1 MSARLDALSAGLA
14 ELGCEAL
21 LVLAPS
27 AQDTDLAP
35 FLPGPAHLGECLLV
49 LPRGGEPRLGYL
61 TPMEREEA
69 AATGLLPLT
78 PEELEISRLSGEYAE
93 PATFLSRVAG
103 KALELAGLAPG
114 RVALAGHG
122 AAGTIQGACSL
133 LAAQGW
139 IWVPGNALVFAARKR
154 KEQPELAGIRE
165 AAEGTC
171 DAMRAVARL
180 LAAASSSGESGES
193 GENGELRLDGER
205 LTVARLRAEVGR
217 IFLNLGFEQPRG
229 NLIAPGE
236 EGGIPHSSGTPDRA
250 LRVGEP
256 LVVDLFPRGFSHG
269 QLFADCTRV
278 FCVGEPPESFA
289 RAHGLVRQALEAAR
303 RLAVPG
309 ARGWDIQEAVCRLFG
324 EAGYPTPISQPG
336 TTHGYVHNLGH
347 GVGFD
352 LHEFPTFKKA
362 SGGEGVLREGDVFT
376 IEPGLYEPGEG
387 WGVRLEDLV
396 HLGPEG
402 LENLTPLP
410 YEWDPRA
417 WDFNPGPLRYPS

>member
-69 AATGLLPLT
+69 ASTGLLPLT
-78 PEELEISRLSGEYAE
+78 PEDLEISRLSSEYAE
-93 PATFLSRVAG
+93 PATFLARVAG
-103 KALELAGLAPG
+103 KALELSGLTPG

-139 IWVPGNALVFAARKR
+139 VWVPGNALVFAARKR
-154 KEQPELAGIRE
+154 KEAPELAGLRE

-171 DAMRAVARL
+171 EAMRAVARL
-180 LAAASSSGESGES
+180 LAAASPDA
-193 GENGELRLDGER
+193 NGELELDGER

-217 IFLNLGFEQPRG
+217 IFADRGFDQPRG

-250 LRVGEP
+250 IRAGEP

-269 QLFADCTRV
+269 QLFADCTRT

-289 RAHGLVRQALEAAR
+289 RAHGLVRQALETAR

-309 ARGWDIQEAVCRLFG
+309 TRGWDIQEAVCALFG
-324 EAGYPTPISQPG
+324 EAGYPTQISQPG
-336 TTHGYVHNLGH
+336 TTRGYVHNLGH

-376 IEPGLYEPGEG
+376 IEPGLYDAEAG

-396 HLGPEG
+396 HLGPDG

-410 YEWDPRA
+410 YDPDPRS
-417 WDFNPGPLRYPS
+417 WG

>member
-1 MSARLDALSAGLA
+1 MEARLAALSAGLA

-78 PEELEISRLSGEYAE
+78 PEDLEISRLSSEHSE
-93 PATFLSRVAG
+93 PAAFLSRVVG
-103 KALELAGLAPG
+103 KALALAGLTPG

-133 LAAQGW
+133 LATQGW
-139 IWVPGNALVFAARKR
+139 TWVPGNALVLAARKR
-154 KEQPELAGIRE
+154 KESPELAGIRE
-165 AAEGTC
+165 AAAGSCE
-171 DAMRAVARL
+171 AMRAVARL
-180 LAAASSSGESGES
+180 LAAATPGED
-193 GENGELRLDGER
+193 GELRLEGER
-205 LTVARLRAEVGR
+205 LTVARLRAAVGR
-217 IFLNLGFEQPRG
+217 IFSDRGFEQPRG

-250 LRVGEP
+250 IRIGEP
-256 LVVDLFPRGFSHG
+256 LVVDLFPRGLPRG
-269 QLFADCTRV
+269 LFADCTRT
-278 FCVGEPPESFA
+278 FCVGRPPEAFTHA
-289 RAHGLVRQALEAAR
+289 YALVHQALEVAR

-309 ARGWDIQEAVCRLFG
+309 ARGWDLQEAVCNLFG
-324 EAGYPTPISQPG
+324 EAGYPTPISAPG
-336 TTHGYVHNLGH
+336 TTRGYVHNLGH
-347 GVGFD
+347 GLGFD

-362 SGGEGVLREGDVFT
+362 SGAEGVLREGDVFT
-376 IEPGLYEPGEG
+376 LEPGLYEPQAG
-387 WGVRLEDLV
+387 WGVRLEDLFY
-396 HLGPEG
+396 LGPDG
-402 LENLTPLP
+402 LESLTPLP
-410 YEWDPRA
+410 YDPDPQA
-417 WDFNPGPLRYPS
+417 